1 MEEVV
6 WVRGEKSEVK
16 HHKEGEEAEAAL
28 GMKSQ
33 GAGCGVH
40 RLRSREACDTIR
52 PHKLSLH

>member
-1 MEEVV
+1 M